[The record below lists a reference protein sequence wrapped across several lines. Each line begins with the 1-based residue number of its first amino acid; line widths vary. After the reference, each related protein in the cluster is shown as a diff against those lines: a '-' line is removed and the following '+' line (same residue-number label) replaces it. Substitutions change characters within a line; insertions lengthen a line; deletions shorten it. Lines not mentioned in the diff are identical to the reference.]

1 MLPSPRLTRRPRP
14 SQRTFRHPP
23 QAVLSDASATCFLHL
38 RQLETPLPSHSLYQ
52 KNQRPRDRWGLYCH
66 TRTRCTHLG
75 VLVLPWALALELAQ
89 GAVPAFL
96 LEQGVLQE
104 RVFLL
109 ERRTVLAF
117 LLERMGAE
125 SPSGQIPPR
134 LPGRRL
140 PTDK

>member
-1 MLPSPRLTRRPRP
+1 
-14 SQRTFRHPP
+14 
-23 QAVLSDASATCFLHL
+23 
-38 RQLETPLPSHSLYQ
+38 
-52 KNQRPRDRWGLYCH
+52 
-66 TRTRCTHLG
+66 LG